1 MNNYAVVLIVLLL
14 ATAGAIG
21 AWYVLEYQPVMV
33 KRAEY
38 EQEKTDKENKIK
50 QLTMLQENIAKLN
63 KEIVGL
69 NDEKAK
75 LQTES
80 IPLNLVVPKLLDSTE
95 VIANKFNVKFQDIRI
110 SQLIRAE
117 DWSELPVEMTILGT
131 FKDIGN
137 FLTIMEKRKII
148 NLAAGTMNVSVSA
161 DVDRDTKSPL
171 LSVVLSAKVYVL

>member
-1 MNNYAVVLIVLLL
+1 MNNYAVVLIILLL
-14 ATAGAIG
+14 ATAGAVA
-21 AWYVLEYQPVMV
+21 AWYSFEFKPVQVERQRLMSVKTEKQNEIKKLEDIHQMIEELHG
-33 KRAEY
+33 KIESLN
-38 EQEKTDKENKIK
+38 QEKTN
-50 QLTMLQENIAKLN
+50 
-63 KEIVGL
+63 
-69 NDEKAK
+69 

-80 IPLNLVVPKLLDSTE
+80 IPLNMVVPKLLDSTE
-95 VIANKFNVKFQDIRI
+95 IIANKFNVKFQDIRI

-161 DVDRDTKSPL
+161 DVDRETKSPL

>member
-1 MNNYAVVLIVLLL
+1 MNNYAVVIIVLLVAL
-14 ATAGAIG
+14 AGAAG
-21 AWYVLEYQPVMV
+21 AFYFLEYEPVLTEYA
-33 KRAEY
+33 KFEAEK
-38 EQEKTDKENKIK
+38 QDKERKIG
-50 QLTMLQENIAKLN
+50 QLKGIQTQI
-63 KEIVGL
+63 
-69 NDEKAK
+69 DELKKKKDELEVTKSK

-80 IPLNLVVPKLLDSTE
+80 IPLNSVVPKLLDSTE

-117 DWSELPVEMTILGT
+117 DWSELPVEMTVLGT

-148 NLAAGTMNVSVSA
+148 NLAAGSMNVSVSA
-161 DVDRDTKSPL
+161 DIDRDTKSPL

>member
-1 MNNYAVVLIVLLL
+1 MNNYAVVIIVLIVAL
-14 ATAGAIG
+14 AGAAG
-21 AWYVLEYQPVMV
+21 AFYFM
-33 KRAEY
+33 EY
-38 EQEKTDKENKIK
+38 EPVLTEYAKFEAKKQDEERKIS
-50 QLTMLQENIAKLN
+50 QLKGIQTQIDELKRKKDQLN
-63 KEIVGL
+63 VTKS
-69 NDEKAK
+69 K

-80 IPLNLVVPKLLDSTE
+80 IPLNSVVPKLLDSTE

-117 DWSELPVEMTILGT
+117 DWSELPVEMTVLGT

-148 NLAAGTMNVSVSA
+148 NLAAGSMNVSVSA
-161 DVDRDTKSPL
+161 DIDRDTKSPL

>member
-21 AWYVLEYQPVMV
+21 AWYVFEFEPV
-33 KRAEY
+33 KAKHAEY
-38 EQEKTDKENKIK
+38 VEEKAKKEAKIK
-50 QLTMLQENIAKLN
+50 QLKELQGSIARLN
-63 KEIVGL
+63 QEIIDLNVEKE
-69 NDEKAK
+69 K

-171 LSVVLSAKVYVL
+171 LSVVLSAKVFVL